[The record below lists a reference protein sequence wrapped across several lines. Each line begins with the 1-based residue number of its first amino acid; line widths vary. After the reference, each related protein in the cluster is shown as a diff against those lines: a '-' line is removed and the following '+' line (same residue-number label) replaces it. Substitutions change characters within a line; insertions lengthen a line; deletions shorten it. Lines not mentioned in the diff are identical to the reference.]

1 MFRSALL
8 EKLLTSTRSFL
19 VRKSSYFRMSLDNR
33 LEQEAIRRAIA
44 TIENLVLLEGDNEN
58 SDDVEEEE

>member
-1 MFRSALL
+1 MFRSSLL
-8 EKLLTSTRSFL
+8 EELLTSTRSFL

>member
-1 MFRSALL
+1 MNLKTVL
-8 EKLLTSTRSFL
+8 YFL
-19 VRKSSYFRMSLDNR
+19 AELYNNPRQHNLSR
-33 LEQEAIRRAIA
+33 LEHEAIRRAIA

>member
-1 MFRSALL
+1 MFRRPLF
-8 EKLLTSTRSFL
+8 EKLITSTRSFL
-19 VRKSSYFRMSLDNR
+19 VRKSSYFSMSLDNR
-33 LEQEAIRRAIA
+33 LEHEAIRSAIA

>member
-1 MFRSALL
+1 MFRSLLL

-19 VRKSSYFRMSLDNR
+19 VRKSRYLRICLDNR
-33 LEQEAIRRAIA
+33 LEQEAILRAIA
-44 TIENLVLLEGDNEN
+44 TIENLVLLEEDNEN

>member
-1 MFRSALL
+1 
-8 EKLLTSTRSFL
+8 
-19 VRKSSYFRMSLDNR
+19 MSLDNR
-33 LEQEAIRRAIA
+33 LEHEAIRSAIA